1 MFISALILLITF
13 IVSMIISIIAED
25 KEKKQDNIVINNII
39 TKDESNQGTTK
50 EDLENMKKEIIK
62 SMAQEFRVNNYINK

>member
-13 IVSMIISIIAED
+13 IVSMIILIIAED
-25 KEKKQDNIVINNII
+25 KEKKQDNIVINNKI

>member
-13 IVSMIISIIAED
+13 IVSMIVLIIAED
-25 KEKKQDNIVINNII
+25 KEKDKNNIVINNII

-62 SMAQEFRVNNYINK
+62 SMAQEFRVNSYINK

>member
-13 IVSMIISIIAED
+13 IVSMIILIMAED

-50 EDLENMKKEIIK
+50 EDLENIKKEIIK

>member
-13 IVSMIISIIAED
+13 IVSMIVLIITED
-25 KEKKQDNIVINNII
+25 KEKNKNNIVINNII

-50 EDLENMKKEIIK
+50 EDLDNMKKEIIK
-62 SMAQEFRVNNYINK
+62 SVAQEFRVNRYIEK

>member
-1 MFISALILLITF
+1 MFISALVLLITF
-13 IVSMIISIIAED
+13 IVSMIILIMTED

-50 EDLENMKKEIIK
+50 EDLNDMKKEIIK
-62 SMAQEFRVNNYINK
+62 SIAQEFRVNNYLNK

>member
-1 MFISALILLITF
+1 MFISALVLLITF
-13 IVSMIISIIAED
+13 IVSMIILIMTED

-50 EDLENMKKEIIK
+50 EDLDNMRKEIIK
-62 SMAQEFRVNNYINK
+62 SIAQEFRVNSYINK

>member
-13 IVSMIISIIAED
+13 IVSLIVLIITED
-25 KEKKQDNIVINNII
+25 KEKNKNNIVINNII

-50 EDLENMKKEIIK
+50 EDLDNMKKEIIK
-62 SMAQEFRVNNYINK
+62 SVAQEFRVNRYIEK